1 MIREINNNIAA
12 FITGGTGSN
21 SSEACTCY
29 KLDYLLPVA
38 IDVLSVAGG
47 TATFVSAI
55 LSCFNVDQ
63 FPADIQRR
71 RVLAFGL
78 SAGGVSL
85 LAELVVSAIQYG
97 KQ

>member
-1 MIREINNNIAA
+1 MIREIDDNIIA
-12 FITGGTGSN
+12 FITGGIGSN
-21 SSEACTCY
+21 STKVCTCY
-29 KLDYLLPVA
+29 KLDYMLPVV

-47 TATFVSAI
+47 TATFVGAI
-55 LSCFNVDQ
+55 LSCFTTEQ